1 MEMLSIIV
9 FYIYHLHETE
19 IDSNYAKALHN
30 SSYVHVVKL
39 LFKNKINFRV
49 NIILFHWK
57 DRRILF
63 IIRFEKRELL

>member
-49 NIILFHWK
+49 NIILFH
-57 DRRILF
+57 
-63 IIRFEKRELL
+63 